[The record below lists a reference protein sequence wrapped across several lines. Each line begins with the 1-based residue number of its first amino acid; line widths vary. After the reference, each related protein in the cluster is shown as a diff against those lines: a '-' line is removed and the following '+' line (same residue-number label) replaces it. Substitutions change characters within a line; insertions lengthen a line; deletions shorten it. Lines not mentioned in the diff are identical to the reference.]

1 MVGDLSIGSVG
12 ESMSEV
18 VFDKSNDGDNGD
30 NDVTPDTL
38 IESDNR
44 AGSAHG
50 YDTQWRLN

>member
-1 MVGDLSIGSVG
+1 MVGVLSIGSVG

-18 VFDKSNDGDNGD
+18 VFGKSNDGD

-44 AGSAHG
+44 ADSTHG
-50 YDTQWRLN
+50 YDIQWRLN